1 VPTNSFVESVP
12 KTPKAVAASNIR
24 EHLTMANM
32 MEPSYD
38 GEIDMV
44 YVPKYRCHLS
54 AGTFFLL
61 KDDFHAVWRIVNVS
75 RSELEFAANKFKI
88 INFHR
93 GSEEGPLANK
103 PAIVHEL
110 ARYIPEIVRTSDT
123 HRCLPTDVRDIAFV
137 YKEEE
142 VVSAR
147 ILPCQGMR
155 NVFILRFDADGSD
168 IPDDECHA
176 FPSRYEAYSR
186 KLDICYSEDIAR
198 FLNKLYRELAAIIGR
213 TAERAQGIQ
222 SKKRVSF
229 YIDKSCWF
237 YLLNRLH
244 FDWCVP
250 LKKRIIPLH
259 KRIKLPGLTIRRP
272 REMREC
278 DVIRTETVD
287 DVITLCGLL
296 GESALV
302 DARVRPNGDEERHLV
317 TNDAVNVITG
327 QADREAPFMQ
337 RTVREG
343 VDFCF
348 DSDRGMLYLY
358 VRYGMY
364 VFKDDGPHNSSLS
377 EALINMDPPVG
388 LLENE
393 DEEAEET
400 LEGGNG
406 GNNNDNQFR
415 LLENVSEF
423 SHNGDL
429 YTVIH
434 VTNES
439 VSARCFYPAS
449 SPHYETIVPFNDV
462 NYVLGRVRD
471 SLSH

>member
-1 VPTNSFVESVP
+1 
-12 KTPKAVAASNIR
+12 
-24 EHLTMANM
+24 
-32 MEPSYD
+32 
-38 GEIDMV
+38 
-44 YVPKYRCHLS
+44 
-54 AGTFFLL
+54 
-61 KDDFHAVWRIVNVS
+61 
-75 RSELEFAANKFKI
+75 
-88 INFHR
+88 
-93 GSEEGPLANK
+93 
-103 PAIVHEL
+103 
-110 ARYIPEIVRTSDT
+110 
-123 HRCLPTDVRDIAFV
+123 
-137 YKEEE
+137 
-142 VVSAR
+142 
-147 ILPCQGMR
+147 
-155 NVFILRFDADGSD
+155 
-168 IPDDECHA
+168 
-176 FPSRYEAYSR
+176 
-186 KLDICYSEDIAR
+186 
-198 FLNKLYRELAAIIGR
+198 
-213 TAERAQGIQ
+213 
-222 SKKRVSF
+222 
-229 YIDKSCWF
+229 
-237 YLLNRLH
+237 
-244 FDWCVP
+244 
-250 LKKRIIPLH
+250 
-259 KRIKLPGLTIRRP
+259 
-272 REMREC
+272 
-278 DVIRTETVD
+278 
-287 DVITLCGLL
+287 
-296 GESALV
+296 
-302 DARVRPNGDEERHLV
+302 
-317 TNDAVNVITG
+317 
-327 QADREAPFMQ
+327 MQ